1 MDPLAAL
8 APNTDPAAFQRAR
21 IHKAAQDFEAQFMS
35 IMLQPMFEGLDA
47 EGPFGGG
54 AGEKMFQ
61 SVMTEALGKQMTRS
75 GGIGLADTVQREMLK
90 MQGLS

>member
-1 MDPLAAL
+1 MDALPAL
-8 APNTDPAAFQRAR
+8 ASNADPAAFQRAR
-21 IHKAAQDFEAQFMS
+21 IARAAQEFEAQFLS
-35 IMLQPMFEGLDA
+35 IMLQPMFEGLEV

-61 SVMTEALGKQMTRS
+61 SVMTEALGKQMTRA
-75 GGIGLADTVQREMLK
+75 GGIGLSDTVQREMLK